1 MLTDD
6 DGETTPTPAP
16 QLTVARGPGTFES
29 FFAEHR
35 NGVLALLYT
44 LTGERTAAEDLAQE
58 AFTEAFRR
66 WSEISR
72 YENPGAWV
80 RRVAVNRSVSR
91 FRRHRND
98 DSALQR
104 AGGLRVVHSHLDE
117 TDDSFWDAVRALPE
131 RQAQAV
137 ALFYLEDRSVAEIA
151 EILDIATSTVKVHL
165 HRGRLELARAL
176 GTESRE
182 EQS

>member
-1 MLTDD
+1 LTEN
-6 DGETTPTPAP
+6 DGETPETPAAL
-16 QLTVARGPGTFES
+16 LTVSRGPNAFEA

-35 NGVLALLYT
+35 TGVLALMYT

-66 WSEISR
+66 WPEISR
-72 YENPGAWV
+72 YEDPGAWV

-91 FRRHRND
+91 FRRRRNED
-98 DSALQR
+98 DALQR
-104 AGGLRVVHSHLDE
+104 AGGLRVVHAQTDE
-117 TDDSFWDAVRALPE
+117 ADDSFWAAVRTLPE

-151 EILDIATSTVKVHL
+151 DVLGIASATVKVHL
-165 HRGRLELARAL
+165 HRGRLALARTL
-176 GTESRE
+176 GTEARE
-182 EQS
+182 EQA